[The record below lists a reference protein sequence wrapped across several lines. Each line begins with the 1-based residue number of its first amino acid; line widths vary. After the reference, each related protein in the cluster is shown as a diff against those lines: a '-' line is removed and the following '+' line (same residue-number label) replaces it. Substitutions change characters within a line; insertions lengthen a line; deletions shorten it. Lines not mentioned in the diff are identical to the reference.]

1 MLTHQAC
8 WNPPIRLPWRF
19 LPRPSGGW
27 RRGRAVGDG
36 LGPVRRVLN
45 PPGRYPVETLEPCAA
60 TGRPPRF
67 EVAAGAV
74 GG

>member
-27 RRGRAVGDG
+27 RGGTRW
-36 LGPVRRVLN
+36 
-45 PPGRYPVETLEPCAA
+45 ETALA
-60 TGRPPRF
+60 RF
-67 EVAAGAV
+67 DPY
-74 GG
+74 